1 MKATRRLWQYYKD
14 EPALDN
20 NNNIINFLANNNN
33 RISFKFKQQITWQKE
48 NSGSKYVEIMVSLK
62 YQSNFWRTLEMAVIN
77 CETSLLLK
85 WSKYCILVADTAANQ
100 SL

>member
-1 MKATRRLWQYYKD
+1 
-14 EPALDN
+14 
-20 NNNIINFLANNNN
+20 
-33 RISFKFKQQITWQKE
+33 
-48 NSGSKYVEIMVSLK
+48 MVSLK
-62 YQSNFWRTLEMAVIN
+62 YQSNFWRTLEMPVIN